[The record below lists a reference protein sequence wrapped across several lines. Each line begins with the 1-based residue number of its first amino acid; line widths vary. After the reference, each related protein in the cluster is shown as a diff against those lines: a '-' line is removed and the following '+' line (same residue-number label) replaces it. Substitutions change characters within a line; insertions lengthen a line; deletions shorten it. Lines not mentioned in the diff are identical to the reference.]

1 MILTLERLLLKV
13 VKLTLIARHKE
24 VMEKPMVLV

>member
-13 VKLTLIARHKE
+13 VKSTLIARLKE
-24 VMEKPMVLV
+24 VKEKPMVLV